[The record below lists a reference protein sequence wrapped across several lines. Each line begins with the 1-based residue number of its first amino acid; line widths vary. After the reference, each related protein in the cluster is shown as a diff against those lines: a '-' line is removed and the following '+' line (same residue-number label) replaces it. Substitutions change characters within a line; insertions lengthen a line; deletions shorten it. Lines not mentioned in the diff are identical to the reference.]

1 MPEGPLAAAL
11 LESRVIAVVRVDESE
26 AIIPTAHAIARGG
39 VRLLEIALT
48 SPGALVAIS
57 RLAAELP
64 DALVGAGTVLNER
77 AAEAVVEAGARFLFS
92 PGFSADVLRVARA
105 RDVAYV
111 PGALTP
117 TEIME
122 LLDLG
127 IREIK
132 IFPAGP
138 AGPPY
143 IRDLLGPFPELR
155 AIPTG
160 GVSGDNVRA
169 FLRAGAVAV
178 GVGGALTGE
187 RKDDYAGIERRTA
200 DLMALVSERHA

>member
-1 MPEGPLAAAL
+1 M
-11 LESRVIAVVRVDESE
+11 
-26 AIIPTAHAIARGG
+26 
-39 VRLLEIALT
+39 
-48 SPGALVAIS
+48 
-57 RLAAELP
+57 
-64 DALVGAGTVLNER
+64 VGAGTVLNER
-77 AAEAVVEAGARFLFS
+77 GAEAAVEAGARFLFS

-105 RDVAYV
+105 RDVPYV

-122 LLDLG
+122 LLELG

-138 AGPPY
+138 AGPAY

-160 GVSGDNVRA
+160 GVNGDNVRA

-178 GVGGALTGE
+178 GVGGALAGE

-200 DLMALVSERHA
+200 DLMALVSERPG